1 MGLLDSL
8 LNVFK
13 QSGGSVL
20 NSVTNQAKTAVNR
33 AVANKTSEVITKA
46 TTKAAQPKKPDAAK
60 AQPAPAA
67 SANGEY
73 MLKERGT
80 EIGPYTKD
88 QIDIM
93 IKAGRLNADSP
104 VKKAGMDYWGTLY
117 ELDEFTGQFD

>member
-46 TTKAAQPKKPDAAK
+46 TTTAAQPKKPDAAK

-67 SANGEY
+67 SADGEY

-80 EIGPYTKD
+80 EMGSRP
-88 QIDIM
+88 
-93 IKAGRLNADSP
+93 AGL
-104 VKKAGMDYWGTLY
+104 
-117 ELDEFTGQFD
+117 

>member
-8 LNVFK
+8 LNAFK
-13 QSGGSVL
+13 QGGGSVL
-20 NSVTNQAKTAVNR
+20 DSVTNQAKSAVNR
-33 AVANKTSEVITKA
+33 TVTAKTGEIINKA

-67 SANGEY
+67 SADGEY

-80 EIGPYTKD
+80 EMGPYTKD

-104 VKKAGMDYWGTLY
+104 VKKAGMDFWGTLY
-117 ELDEFTGQFD
+117 ELDEFSKQFD